1 MLHCRIPLYAADLN
15 TFFLDIFDPSFN
27 GCRNV
32 NIKPKGADM
41 ETLVG
46 ILAFGT
52 LGFAVAFGYLSVRSM
67 EKLRDS
73 DEPKSALSRDGIEDR
88 LRAAAQQ

>member
-1 MLHCRIPLYAADLN
+1 
-15 TFFLDIFDPSFN
+15 
-27 GCRNV
+27 
-32 NIKPKGADM
+32 M

-52 LGFAVAFGYLSVRSM
+52 LGFVVAFAYMSVRAM

-73 DEPKSALSRDGIEDR
+73 DAPKSSLSRDGIAER
-88 LRAAAQQ
+88 MRITAKQ

>member
-1 MLHCRIPLYAADLN
+1 
-15 TFFLDIFDPSFN
+15 
-27 GCRNV
+27 
-32 NIKPKGADM
+32 M

-52 LGFAVAFGYLSVRSM
+52 LGFGVVFGYLSARAT

-73 DEPKSALSRDGIEDR
+73 DQPKSALSRDGIQQR
-88 LRAAAQQ
+88 MARAARQ